1 MKNENLITSETY
13 GIAPFLKTLDSAN
26 NLASSFFEPMLER
39 RNQANKI
46 RTAIN
51 ILDSWRFLFSLPNLL
66 SELIKKVYYYLT
78 VNFDPCL
85 EKI

>member
-1 MKNENLITSETY
+1 MKSENLISSETF

-26 NLASSFFEPMLER
+26 DLATSFYEPMLER

-51 ILDSWRFLFSLPNLL
+51 ILDSWRFLFSLPSML
-66 SELIKKVYYYLT
+66 SDSIKKV
-78 VNFDPCL
+78 P
-85 EKI
+85 I